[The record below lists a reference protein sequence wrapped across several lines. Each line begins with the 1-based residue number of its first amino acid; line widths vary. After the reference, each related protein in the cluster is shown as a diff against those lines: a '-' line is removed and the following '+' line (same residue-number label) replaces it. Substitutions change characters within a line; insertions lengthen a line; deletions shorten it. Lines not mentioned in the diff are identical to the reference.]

1 MTPFGRYLELKRKSR
16 HLKQKQLANLLGI
29 NPSYISLMETGK
41 KPPPAI
47 HIREKISLVLNFN
60 RDEKRQLKFYAEQS
74 ARVFH
79 LPDDISL
86 EVYLLANQFHKCI
99 SELSAGQAAAIQ
111 SILKINDVT
120 EKKSQTSE
128 LVMEDIM

>member
-16 HLKQKQLANLLGI
+16 HLKQKELANLLGI
-29 NPSYISLMETGK
+29 NPSYISLLETGK

-47 HIREKISLVLNFN
+47 HIREKISEVLNFN
-60 RDEKRQLKFYAEQS
+60 RDEKRHLKLYAEQS

-99 SELSAGQAAAIQ
+99 RDLSAGQAAAIQ
-111 SILKINDVT
+111 SILEIDDKAKH
-120 EKKSQTSE
+120 KKNYLGLE
-128 LVMEDIM
+128 MEDVM